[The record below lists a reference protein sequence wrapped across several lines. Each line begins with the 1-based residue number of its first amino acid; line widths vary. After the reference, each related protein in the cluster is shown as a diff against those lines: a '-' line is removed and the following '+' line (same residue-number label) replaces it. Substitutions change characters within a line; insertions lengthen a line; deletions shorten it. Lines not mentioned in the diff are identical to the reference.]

1 MSNDGS
7 LADGLPSEEAV
18 VDESLA
24 GDDVVDITNDLTP
37 EDFDFDAFVDGVRPG
52 RRAVRVTMRAD
63 LAAEIDQIAIQAEA
77 LEDPNGDEA
86 QTLYDR
92 FEQIQAQ
99 IVASQR
105 MFVVEARSDHRGRQI
120 IKQME
125 KQGITE
131 PGKKATQAETQE
143 WNEEVAIRRLADA
156 IVIPSN
162 VTVDGL
168 KKLEERAPSEVNKLY
183 GAMHQVNT
191 NPVKGVDPNFSLRR

>member
-7 LADGLPSEEAV
+7 LADGLSSEEAV

-86 QTLYDR
+86 QALYDR

-120 IKQME
+120 IRQME

-131 PGKKATQAETQE
+131 PGKKATQAEIQE

>member
-7 LADGLPSEEAV
+7 LADGLSSEEAV

-86 QTLYDR
+86 QALYDR

-131 PGKKATQAETQE
+131 PGKKATQAEIQE

>member
-7 LADGLPSEEAV
+7 LADGLSSEEAV

-24 GDDVVDITNDLTP
+24 GDDVVDITHDLTP

-63 LAAEIDQIAIQAEA
+63 LAAEIDQIALQAEA
-77 LEDPNGDEA
+77 LEDPNGDDA
-86 QTLYDR
+86 QALYDR
-92 FEQIQAQ
+92 FEKIQAQ

-131 PGKKATQAETQE
+131 PGKKATQAEIQE

-168 KKLEERAPSEVNKLY
+168 KKLEERDRKS
-183 GAMHQVNT
+183 T
-191 NPVKGVDPNFSLRR
+191 

>member
-7 LADGLPSEEAV
+7 LADGLSSEEAV

-24 GDDVVDITNDLTP
+24 GDDVVDITHDLTP

-86 QTLYDR
+86 QALYDR

-131 PGKKATQAETQE
+131 PGKKATQAEIQE